1 MHNPSVSRGRLA
13 TLTLAALGVVFGDI
27 GTSPLYALRECLT
40 SHQGL
45 GATHDNV
52 LGILSLIA
60 WSLFFVVSVKYVSF
74 IMRADNRG
82 EGGIMALLALTMRAE
97 QGNPKIR
104 RLLILVALIGAS
116 LFYGDGMITPA
127 ISVLSAVEGLNVV
140 APGLNTYII
149 PITVT
154 VLIILFA
161 VQRRGTASVGTLFG
175 PVMMLWFGTLAI
187 LGVNSIAKYPDVFAA
202 LNPEYAYK
210 FFVNNKWIGFVTLGS
225 AVLAVTGGEA
235 LYADMGH
242 FGRRPIRYAWFS
254 LVFPALLLNYFG
266 QGALLLHE
274 PESINNPFFNLAPDW
289 AALPLVVLATV
300 ATIIASQAVISGVFS
315 VTRQA
320 IQLGFSPRMSVQHTS
335 SHEMG
340 QIYVPALNWM
350 ICAAVILLV
359 VGFGSSSKLASAYGI
374 AVTLTM
380 MCDTLLAF
388 VVAHKLW
395 GWKLSYSFIA
405 ATFMLSIDF
414 AYFSANALKIF
425 QGGWFPLAIGL
436 FVFTLLSTWKIGRNL
451 LSQRYREEMMPIN
464 LFVSSFGI
472 ERPVM
477 VPGTAVFMTGNLD
490 VVPHA
495 LLHNL
500 KHNKVMHERNFLL
513 TIVTEDVPTLS
524 DDERIKIEK
533 IGPHFYT
540 LLVRYGFMEAPSI
553 PEILDLANKKGTV
566 FDMMDTSF
574 FLNRERIITR
584 KVPGM
589 ARWRGS
595 LFALLQRNAMSAT
608 DYFKIPANRV
618 VELGTQIEL

>member
-1 MHNPSVSRGRLA
+1 MQNPSNTRGRLA
-13 TLTLAALGVVFGDI
+13 ALTLSALGVVFGDI
-27 GTSPLYALRECLT
+27 GTSPLYALRECL
-40 SHQGL
+40 SGHHGL
-45 GATHDNV
+45 GATHDNI
-52 LGILSLIA
+52 LGVLSLIT

-82 EGGIMALLALTMRAE
+82 EGGIMALLALTLRAE
-97 QGNPKIR
+97 QGNPHIR
-104 RLLILVALIGAS
+104 RMLIVVALVGAA
-116 LFYGDGMITPA
+116 LFYGDCMITPA
-127 ISVLSAVEGLNVV
+127 ISVLSAVEGLEVV
-140 APGLNTYII
+140 APGLNAYVI

-154 VLIILFA
+154 VLVILFA
-161 VQRRGTASVGTLFG
+161 VQSRGTAKVGAFFG
-175 PVMMLWFGTLAI
+175 PAMLLWFSTLAV
-187 LGVNSIAKYPDVFAA
+187 LGVVSIAKYPDVLAA
-202 LNPEYAYK
+202 LNPLYAFE
-210 FFVNNKWIGFVTLGS
+210 FFANNKWIGFITLGA

-242 FGRRPIRYAWFS
+242 FGRRPIRYAWFG
-254 LVFPALLLNYFG
+254 LVFPALLLNYYG

-274 PESINNPFFNLAPDW
+274 PEAIENPFFHLAPDW
-289 AALPLVVLATV
+289 AALPLVILATS

-340 QIYVPALNWM
+340 QIYVPTINWLL
-350 ICAAVILLV
+350 CLAVVLLV

-380 MCDTLLAF
+380 MCDTVLAF
-388 VVAHKLW
+388 VVAYKLW
-395 GWKLSYSFIA
+395 GWKLKYCVLA
-405 ATFMLSIDF
+405 AALMLSVDI
-414 AYFSANALKIF
+414 AYFSANALKFF

-436 FVFTLLSTWKIGRNL
+436 VVFTLLSTWKIGRNL

-464 LFVSSFGI
+464 LFVGSFGV

-513 TIVTEDVPTLS
+513 TIATEDVPTLK
-524 DDERIKIEK
+524 DEERVQIEK

-540 LLVRYGFMEAPSI
+540 FLARYGFMEAPSI
-553 PEILDLANKKGTV
+553 PELLALAKQKGYE
-566 FDMMDTSF
+566 FEMMETSF

-589 ARWRGS
+589 AKWRGS